1 MLASSRVH
9 PANYEKPASM
19 EPTERTHS
27 YQVGD
32 ENEDDAR
39 TTDKAKEVEVVGKR
53 RDVLSSRSL
62 FLAIITFVSFM
73 SIITFVLTALMV
85 SGKIGNSC
93 NCSDAVGGNQE
104 KQGSVLSSL
113 MDKHLNY

>member
-1 MLASSRVH
+1 MLASTRVH

-27 YQVGD
+27 YQDGD

-39 TTDKAKEVEVVGKR
+39 TTDKAEEVEVVGKR
-53 RDVLSSRSL
+53 RDILTSRSL
-62 FLAIITFVSFM
+62 LLAIIAFVSFM
-73 SIITFVLTALMV
+73 SVITFVLTALMV
-85 SGKIGNSC
+85 SGKIGNRC

-113 MDKHLNY
+113 MDKHLYC